1 MYKDN
6 KETTTAPTQLPNI
19 SIGLCA
25 YQWDFVFINFSCQLI
40 PIFLLI
46 FFTTFTLIFLNAFL
60 TTALAGLLTK
70 AAVTGRVSI
79 VVGYSLQW
87 DTSVS
92 KTNNASGVKLRGKCS
107 DYFLFSHIHVS
118 TSQPL
123 YQTKLLD
130 VVCNQYLLIIES
142 AGWFLFNGQGQNVA
156 DCLFVSLSFFL
167 TCVLFCK

>member
-1 MYKDN
+1 M
-6 KETTTAPTQLPNI
+6 
-19 SIGLCA
+19 
-25 YQWDFVFINFSCQLI
+25 FINFSCQLI

-46 FFTTFTLIFLNAFL
+46 FFTTFTLIFLNVFL
-60 TTALAGLLTK
+60 TTALAGLLTQ

-79 VVGYSLQW
+79 VFGYSLQW

-130 VVCNQYLLIIES
+130 VVCNQYLLIIER
-142 AGWFLFNGQGQNVA
+142 AGWFLLNGQGQNVA

>member
-1 MYKDN
+1 M
-6 KETTTAPTQLPNI
+6 
-19 SIGLCA
+19 
-25 YQWDFVFINFSCQLI
+25 FINFSCQLI

-60 TTALAGLLTK
+60 TTALAGLLTQ

-87 DTSVS
+87 DTSRTVS

-156 DCLFVSLSFFL
+156 DCLFVSLSFVFNL
-167 TCVLFCK
+167 CLIL

>member
-60 TTALAGLLTK
+60 TTALAGLLTQ

-156 DCLFVSLSFFL
+156 DCLFVSLYFF
-167 TCVLFCK
+167 

>member
-1 MYKDN
+1 M
-6 KETTTAPTQLPNI
+6 
-19 SIGLCA
+19 
-25 YQWDFVFINFSCQLI
+25 FINFSCQLI

-46 FFTTFTLIFLNAFL
+46 FFTTFTLIFLNVFL
-60 TTALAGLLTK
+60 TTAHAGLLTQ

-79 VVGYSLQW
+79 VFGYSLQW

-142 AGWFLFNGQGQNVA
+142 AGWFLLNGQGQNVA

>member
-60 TTALAGLLTK
+60 TTALAGLLTQ

-87 DTSVS
+87 DTSRTVS

-156 DCLFVSLSFFL
+156 DCLFVSLSFF
-167 TCVLFCK
+167 F

>member
-60 TTALAGLLTK
+60 TTALAGLLTQ

-156 DCLFVSLSFFL
+156 DCLFVSLSFF
-167 TCVLFCK
+167 

>member
-60 TTALAGLLTK
+60 TTALAGLLTQ

-156 DCLFVSLSFFL
+156 DCLFVSLSFFFNL
-167 TCVLFCK
+167 CLIL

>member
-60 TTALAGLLTK
+60 TTALAGLLTQ